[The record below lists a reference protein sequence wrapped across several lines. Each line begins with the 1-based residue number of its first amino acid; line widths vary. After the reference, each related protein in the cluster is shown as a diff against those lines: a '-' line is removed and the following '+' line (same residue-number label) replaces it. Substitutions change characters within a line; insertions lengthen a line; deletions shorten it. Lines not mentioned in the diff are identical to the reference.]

1 DTLDTSCR
9 VPSFMRM
16 RGHADLEARLR
27 SHYILGGNE
36 HRSGSM
42 ALHVKAIHPDL
53 MLHWDNAM
61 AHSLTLR
68 EGQDEEMPP
77 TSALGKRAEHRLAE
91 GPAKFSKP
99 AGKGQGQGSHYPPES
114 EPSHGS
120 GQSSDQWQDRPANP
134 KNWTK
139 EQTRQ
144 RQDEMW
150 RQWESNTSWYQTQDI
165 KKLRQELEQL
175 QEHVRLLARMSLRHE
190 DELSQG
196 RTERD
201 FVLTFEPPTPGTNDN
216 SANMLVILFR
226 MAVVWKEKK
235 EEGKVDSSLRLV
247 LFLGLIKQYI
257 KQITTSLEQ
266 PEDREQLAMMKFLR
280 QTNEGRSMEWP
291 YLRWN
296 QERQLLEEAPMAAL
310 SHTDLMT
317 ALATL
322 ESSISAPRTL
332 LRFHS
337 TRRLVESHQSPV
349 TFLVSIS
356 LLCYRALSLL
366 CFNASSQLLKLGI
379 RPAKMERQPLAKV
392 LAEHFP
398 PPEMAMGRG
407 KQGKGQGR
415 DKEPRMSPSRQGRRT
430 QPAPKSPAIRAEPTV
445 PEAAEATEKEGAET
459 TKS

>member
-1 DTLDTSCR
+1 AAQE
-9 VPSFMRM
+9 V
-16 RGHADLEARLR
+16 ADILKEAVAT
-27 SHYILGGNE
+27 INPPG
-36 HRSGSM
+36 
-42 ALHVKAIHPDL
+42 
-53 MLHWDNAM
+53 
-61 AHSLTLR
+61 R
-68 EGQDEEMPP
+68 EDEEMPP
-77 TSALGKRAEHRLAE
+77 TSALGKRAEHRMAE

-99 AGKGQGQGSHYPPES
+99 AGKGQGQGSHHPPEP

-120 GQSSDQWQDRPANP
+120 GQSSDHWQDRPANP
-134 KNWTK
+134 KNWAK

-144 RQDEMW
+144 RQDDMW

-165 KKLRQELEQL
+165 KKLRQEMEQL

-216 SANMLVILFR
+216 STNMLVILFK
-226 MAVVWKEKK
+226 MALVWKEKK

-310 SHTDLMT
+310 FHTDLMT

-322 ESSISAPRTL
+322 SRHQGPSCGSIPHASWWKVT
-332 LRFHS
+332 
-337 TRRLVESHQSPV
+337 SH
-349 TFLVSIS
+349 
-356 LLCYRALSLL
+356 RALSLL
-366 CFNASSQLLKLGI
+366 CFNASSQLLKLRI
-379 RPAKMERQPLAKV
+379 RPANMERQPLAKV

-415 DKEPRMSPSRQGRRT
+415 DKEPRMSPSRQGRRI
-430 QPAPKSPAIRAEPTV
+430 QPAPKSPAIRVEPTV
-445 PEAAEATEKEGAET
+445 PEAVEATEKESAET
-459 TKS
+459 TTS

>member
-1 DTLDTSCR
+1 MQAAQEVADILQAAVETINPPNR
-9 VPSFMRM
+9 V
-16 RGHADLEARLR
+16 
-27 SHYILGGNE
+27 
-36 HRSGSM
+36 
-42 ALHVKAIHPDL
+42 
-53 MLHWDNAM
+53 
-61 AHSLTLR
+61 
-68 EGQDEEMPP
+68 DEEMPP
-77 TSALGKRAEHRLAE
+77 TSALGKRAEQRTAE

-99 AGKGQGQGSHYPPES
+99 AGKGQGQGSHHPTEQ
-114 EPSHGS
+114 EPSRGS
-120 GQSSDQWQDRPANP
+120 GQSSDQWQDLPANP
-134 KNWTK
+134 RNWTK

-144 RQDEMW
+144 RQDDMW
-150 RQWESNTSWYQTQDI
+150 RQWESNTAWYQTQDI
-165 KKLRQELEQL
+165 KKLRQEMEQM
-175 QEHVRLLARMSLRHE
+175 QEQIRLLARMSLRHE

-201 FVLTFEPPTPGTNDN
+201 FVLTFEPPTPGSRDN
-216 SANMLVILFR
+216 TANMLEILFK
-226 MAVVWKEKK
+226 MALVWKEKK

-266 PEDREQLAMMKFLR
+266 PEDREQLATMKFLR

-317 ALATL
+317 ALSTL
-322 ESSISAPRTL
+322 ENSITAPGAL

-337 TRRLVESHQSPV
+337 TRKLVESHQSPV
-349 TFLVSIS
+349 TFLVSIGLRDPKS

-366 CFNASSQLLKLGI
+366 CFNASSQLLKLRI

-392 LAEHFP
+392 LAEYFP

-407 KQGKGQGR
+407 KQSKGQGR
-415 DKEPRMSPSRQGRRT
+415 DKELRMSPSRQGKRI
-430 QPAPKSPAIRAEPTV
+430 QPAPKSPAIRAEPAA
-445 PEAAEATEKEGAET
+445 PEAVEAKEREGAET
-459 TKS
+459 TTTLR